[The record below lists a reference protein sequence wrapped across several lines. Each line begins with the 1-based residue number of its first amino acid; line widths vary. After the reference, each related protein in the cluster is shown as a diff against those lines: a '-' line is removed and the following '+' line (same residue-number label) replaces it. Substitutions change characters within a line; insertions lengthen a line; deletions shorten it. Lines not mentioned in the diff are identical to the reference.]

1 MNHSTRHLAC
11 CALLSMGA
19 AHAVSLG
26 NAGYTQNFD
35 SMGSSGT
42 AAPLDWAVLNGPAG
56 TSNST
61 WTSSIPG
68 TGVAA
73 LVLVTAPLTA
83 SSAPTATNVNGYNA
97 AASAGTPVDRVLA
110 TSPTSV
116 SGSALQLSLSNNT
129 GAALP
134 GLAIGF
140 DTVRF
145 TAVTTAN
152 ELPGYW
158 LFYSLDGA
166 TWSNVAA
173 LNASTATVP
182 NTVGISNTS
191 GSFAFSTPVAAGATF
206 SLRWVDDNAVQTSP
220 DQIIGLNNVS
230 ISAVPEPETVAL
242 WLAGLGVLLRL
253 SSNRARD

>member
-1 MNHSTRHLAC
+1 MKRSTCCMAC

-42 AAPLDWAVLNGPAG
+42 AAPLDWAVFNGPAG
-56 TSNST
+56 TANST

-73 LVLVTAPLTA
+73 LVLVTAPLTT
-83 SSAPTATNVNGYNA
+83 SNAPTATNVNGYNA
-97 AASAGTPVDRVLA
+97 AATPGTPVDRVLA

-129 GAALP
+129 
-134 GLAIGF
+134 
-140 DTVRF
+140 VRF
-145 TAVTTAN
+145 TAVATAN

-158 LFYSLDGA
+158 LFYSLDGT

-173 LNASTATVP
+173 LKPSTETVP
-182 NTVGISNTS
+182 NTVGVSNTS
-191 GSFAFSTPVAAGATF
+191 GSFAFGTSVAAGVTF

-220 DQIIGLNNVS
+220 DQVIGLNNIS
-230 ISAVPEPETVAL
+230 ISAVPEPETAAL

-253 SSNRARD
+253 SRNRTRD